1 MDLILEQT
9 KKAVPLAITRPMPV
23 SSSRLPPTA
32 RLHKKVVMIDE
43 QLRIQVESQ
52 PQWPEPRYGMM
63 GMDVGGFVGQEAFFL
78 PGFRAGRSRCPTDL
92 PDRDSSKLAH
102 FALDK

>member
-9 KKAVPLAITRPMPV
+9 KKALPLAITRPMPV

-43 QLRIQVESQ
+43 QLRTLVESQ
-52 PQWPEPRYGMM
+52 PPWPEPRYGMM
-63 GMDVGGFVGQEAFFL
+63 GMEVGGLLVKKLFL
-78 PGFRAGRSRCPTDL
+78 PGFGAGRSRCATDL